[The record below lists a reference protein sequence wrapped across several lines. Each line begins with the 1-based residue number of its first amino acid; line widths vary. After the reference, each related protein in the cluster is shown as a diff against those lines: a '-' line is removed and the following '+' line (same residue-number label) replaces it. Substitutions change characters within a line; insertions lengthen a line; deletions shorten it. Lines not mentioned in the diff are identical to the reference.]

1 MPIYNKYL
9 YSPLNL
15 VKLNQKCIS
24 FLFEKFN
31 KLLPNMIIEKI
42 FSSQCDLISSN
53 AERKAYGLKS
63 KSINIIDDESLDCL
77 WYWELTNSSLLPQI
91 L

>member
-1 MPIYNKYL
+1 MPLSNKYL

-15 VKLNQKCIS
+15 AKLNQKCIS
-24 FLFEKFN
+24 FLVEKFN
-31 KLLPNMIIEKI
+31 KVLPSMIIEQI
-42 FSSQCDLISSN
+42 FSGQCDLISSN

-63 KSINIIDDESLDCL
+63 KSINIIDDESPDCL
-77 WYWELTNSSLLPQI
+77 WYWELTNSSLLPQS